1 MNASKLMR
9 LRARL
14 ARAQSHLEENAPNNP
29 MDKHHDASERARW
42 QATKRVVEVVD
53 ELIMMLEERADYL

>member
-29 MDKHHDASERARW
+29 IEKHHDASERARW
-42 QATKRVVEVVD
+42 QATKSLVEVVD
-53 ELIMMLEERADYL
+53 ALIFMIDERADHL